1 VPSRTD
7 TPANRAGV
15 RALALALGLAA
26 LVCAGSASARAQPP
40 TTDEIARALETVKAD
55 PNLAP
60 LRTIRMLRW
69 KDSTTPRP
77 SGLPPWLTWLLGL
90 FQWFD
95 QTARLLVWGVALAL
109 AAFLVIYI
117 ARAIRDR
124 PARSAD
130 SHIFVAPI
138 FVRDLD
144 IRPESLPDDIGAAA
158 RRLWDRS
165 ERRAALALLYR
176 GMLSR
181 LVHLHEIPIRD
192 STTEA
197 DCLVLAAGHLAPAK
211 SEYAARL
218 IREWER
224 AVYGREDIQTSTVY
238 GLCDGFAPA
247 LDRAALVSPMNVGS
261 DA

>member
-1 VPSRTD
+1 MRSRIETV
-7 TPANRAGV
+7 ANRAGV
-15 RALALALGLAA
+15 ATLTLTLGLASS
-26 LVCAGSASARAQPP
+26 VSIGSALARAQPP
-40 TTDEIARALETVKAD
+40 APEEIARALETVKAD

-60 LRTIRMLRW
+60 LRTIRILRW
-69 KDSTTPRP
+69 KGSSTPRP
-77 SGLPPWLTWLLGL
+77 SGMPAWLAWLLGL

-95 QTARLLVWGVALAL
+95 QTARFLVWGVVLAL
-109 AAFLVIYI
+109 AGFLLIFI
-117 ARAIRDR
+117 ARTIRSR
-124 PARSAD
+124 PGASPD
-130 SHIFVAPI
+130 GQIYVTP
-138 FVRDLD
+138 VRVHDLD
-144 IRPESLPDDIGAAA
+144 IRPESLPDDIGEAA

-181 LVHLHEIPIRD
+181 LVHLHEVPIRD

-197 DCLVLAAGHLAPAK
+197 DCLVLATGHLPPAK

-218 IREWER
+218 IRVWQR

-247 LDRAALVSPMNVGS
+247 LDRPSLAAARTHGS
-261 DA
+261 VA